1 MPSAVIFDIDGTL
14 IDSVDLHAL
23 AWHEAFRQF
32 GHDVSFEAAR
42 SQIGEGGDKLLPVFL
57 TDEEVRDHGKA
68 LEAWRSE
75 HFKSRYLPM
84 VRSFSAVPDLIHVL
98 RKRGL
103 KIAIASSARK
113 EELEVYLRIA
123 EIARLVDVTVSSE
136 DVSESKPAPDVFEV
150 AVQQLKVAPADAV
163 AVGDSPYDAQAACK
177 IGIKAVGVLSGG
189 FPENALKDAG
199 CVAIY
204 PGVAALL
211 ACLDTSPL
219 VR

>member
-57 TDEEVRDHGKA
+57 TDDEVRDHGDA

-75 HFKSRYLPM
+75 HFKRRYLPM

-103 KIAIASSARK
+103 KIAIASSAKK

-123 EIARLVDVTVSSE
+123 EIAGLVDVTISSE

-163 AVGDSPYDAQAACK
+163 AVGDSPYDAQGACK

-189 FPENALKDAG
+189 FPESALKDAG

-211 ACLDTSPL
+211 SCLDTSPL

>member
-68 LEAWRSE
+68 LEVWRSE

-103 KIAIASSARK
+103 KIAIASSAKK

-123 EIARLVDVTVSSE
+123 EIARLVDVTISSE

-163 AVGDSPYDAQAACK
+163 AVGDSPYDAQGACK

-189 FPENALKDAG
+189 FPESALKDAG

>member
-1 MPSAVIFDIDGTL
+1 MPSAIIFDIDGTL

-23 AWHEAFRQF
+23 AWHDAFRRF
-32 GHDVSFEAAR
+32 SHDVSFEAAR
-42 SQIGEGGDKLLPVFL
+42 SKIGEGGDKLLPVFL
-57 TDEEVRDHGKA
+57 TEEQVRDQGKA
-68 LEAWRSE
+68 LEAWRGE

-84 VRSFSAVPDLIHVL
+84 VHAFSAVPDLVRTL
-98 RKRGL
+98 RERGL
-103 KIAIASSARK
+103 KIAVASSAKK

-123 EIARLVDVTVSSE
+123 EIDAMVDVKISSD

-150 AVQQLKVAPADAV
+150 AIQQLNVAPADAV

-177 IGIKAVGVLSGG
+177 IGIMAVGLLSGG
-189 FPENALKDAG
+189 FPENALKEAG

-204 PGVAALL
+204 PGIAALL
-211 ACLDTSPL
+211 ACLDASPL